1 MEINISIMKKII
13 VILLLGLATNLY
25 SQNTSE
31 ERATKIT
38 NEMSEVLSLNAE
50 EKAKVYEIQLKRFN
64 EVNTIRSTY
73 KKDPETKK
81 AELKKVYNRLF
92 GKLKN
97 ALDKKKMQQWR
108 IYKRNK

>member
-1 MEINISIMKKII
+1 MKKIN
-13 VILLLGLATNLY
+13 VLLLLMVLASSVY

-31 ERATKIT
+31 ERANEIT
-38 NEMSEVLSLNAE
+38 NEMSEVLSLNPE

-73 KKDPETKK
+73 KKDLETKK

>member
-1 MEINISIMKKII
+1 MKKII
-13 VILLLGLATNLY
+13 VILLLVLTSNVY

-31 ERATKIT
+31 ERAKEIT

-50 EKAKVYEIQLKRFN
+50 ETAKVYEIQLKRFN

>member
-1 MEINISIMKKII
+1 MKKII

-38 NEMSEVLSLNAE
+38 NEMSEVLSLNPE

>member
-1 MEINISIMKKII
+1 MKKII

-50 EKAKVYEIQLKRFN
+50 ESAKVYEIQLKRYN

>member
-1 MEINISIMKKII
+1 MKKII
-13 VILLLGLATNLY
+13 VILLLVLTSNVY

-38 NEMSEVLSLNAE
+38 NEMSEVLSLNPE

-73 KKDPETKK
+73 AEDPETKK
-81 AELKKVYNRLF
+81 AELKKVYNRLS
-92 GKLKN
+92 GKLKST
-97 ALDKKKMQQWR
+97 LGKDKMKDWRTYKKK
-108 IYKRNK
+108 

>member
-1 MEINISIMKKII
+1 MKKIT
-13 VILLLGLATNLY
+13 VLLFLVLASNVY

-31 ERATKIT
+31 ERAKEIT

-50 EKAKVYEIQLKRFN
+50 ETAKVYEIQLKRFN

-108 IYKRNK
+108 IYKKNK

>member
-1 MEINISIMKKII
+1 M
-13 VILLLGLATNLY
+13 VLATNVY

-50 EKAKVYEIQLKRFN
+50 ETSTVYEIQLKRFN
-64 EVNTIRSTY
+64 EVNTVRSSY
-73 KKDPETKK
+73 AQDPETKK

>member
-1 MEINISIMKKII
+1 MKKFT
-13 VILLLGLATNLY
+13 LLLLLIIY
-25 SQNTSE
+25 SPSISAQIDPDK
-31 ERATKIT
+31 RATEIT
-38 NEMSEVLSLNAE
+38 NEMSEVLSLNPE

-92 GKLKN
+92 RKLKN

>member
-1 MEINISIMKKII
+1 MKKITLF
-13 VILLLGLATNLY
+13 LLLVLASSVY

-38 NEMSEVLSLNAE
+38 NEMSEVLSLNPE

-64 EVNTIRSTY
+64 EVNIIRSTY
-73 KKDPETKK
+73 AQDPETKK

>member
-1 MEINISIMKKII
+1 MKKIT
-13 VILLLGLATNLY
+13 VLLFLVLASNVY

-31 ERATKIT
+31 ERAKEIT

-50 EKAKVYEIQLKRFN
+50 ETVKVYEIQLKRFN

-81 AELKKVYNRLF
+81 AELKKVYKRLF

-108 IYKRNK
+108 IYKKNK

>member
-1 MEINISIMKKII
+1 MRK
-13 VILLLGLATNLY
+13 VTLLLLLVLASSVY

-31 ERATKIT
+31 ERANEIT
-38 NEMSEVLSLNAE
+38 NEMSEVLSLNSE

-64 EVNTIRSTY
+64 EVNTIRSTFAQ
-73 KKDPETKK
+73 DPETKK
-81 AELKKVYNRLF
+81 AELKKVYKRLF

>member
-1 MEINISIMKKII
+1 MKKIN
-13 VILLLGLATNLY
+13 VLLLLMFLATNVY
-25 SQNTSE
+25 SQNTIE

-38 NEMSEVLSLNAE
+38 NEMSEVLSLNAKE
-50 EKAKVYEIQLKRFN
+50 LAKVYEIQLKRFN
-64 EVNTIRSTY
+64 EVNIIRSTY
-73 KKDPETKK
+73 AQDPETKK
-81 AELKKVYNRLF
+81 VELKKVYNRLF

>member
-1 MEINISIMKKII
+1 
-13 VILLLGLATNLY
+13 
-25 SQNTSE
+25 
-31 ERATKIT
+31 
-38 NEMSEVLSLNAE
+38 MSEVLSFYDY
-50 EKAKVYEIQLKRFN
+50 EKAKVYEIQLKRLN
-64 EVNTIRSTY
+64 EVNTIRSTFAQ
-73 KKDPETKK
+73 DPETKK

>member
-1 MEINISIMKKII
+1 VNI
-13 VILLLGLATNLY
+13 
-25 SQNTSE
+25 
-31 ERATKIT
+31 
-38 NEMSEVLSLNAE
+38 
-50 EKAKVYEIQLKRFN
+50 
-64 EVNTIRSTY
+64 IRSTY
-73 KKDPETKK
+73 AQDPETKK

>member
-1 MEINISIMKKII
+1 MKKII

-81 AELKKVYNRLF
+81 AELKKVYKRLF

>member
-1 MEINISIMKKII
+1 MKKII

-31 ERATKIT
+31 ERANEIT
-38 NEMSEVLSLNAE
+38 NEMSEVLSLNPE

-81 AELKKVYNRLF
+81 AELKKVYKRLF

>member
-1 MEINISIMKKII
+1 MKKITLF
-13 VILLLGLATNLY
+13 LLLVLASSVY

-31 ERATKIT
+31 ERAKEIT

-50 EKAKVYEIQLKRFN
+50 ETAKVYEIQLKRFN

>member
-1 MEINISIMKKII
+1 MKKII

-38 NEMSEVLSLNAE
+38 NEMSEVLSLNPE
-50 EKAKVYEIQLKRFN
+50 EKAKVYEIQLKRYN

-81 AELKKVYNRLF
+81 AELKKVYKRLF

>member
-1 MEINISIMKKII
+1 MKKII
-13 VILLLGLATNLY
+13 VILLLVLTSNVY

-38 NEMSEVLSLNAE
+38 NEMSEVLSLNAKE
-50 EKAKVYEIQLKRFN
+50 SAKVYEIQLKRFN

-73 KKDPETKK
+73 AQDPETKK
-81 AELKKVYNRLF
+81 AELKKVYKRLF

>member
-1 MEINISIMKKII
+1 MKKII
-13 VILLLGLATNLY
+13 VILLLVLTSNVY

-38 NEMSEVLSLNAE
+38 NEMSEVLSLNPE

-81 AELKKVYNRLF
+81 AELKKVYKRLF